1 VRERNH
7 RRYKNMNE
15 IEMLAYEI
23 GKLRTQEFIEDA
35 ERSRMLRNIAED
47 KTESTIIKRI
57 TQNFTGT
64 TTYKGS

>member
-1 VRERNH
+1 
-7 RRYKNMNE
+7 MNE

-23 GKLRTQEFIEDA
+23 GSLRTQEFIEDA

-64 TTYKGS
+64 TTCKGS